1 MSLEQ
6 RSNDQLKNF
15 NTNSNVTQFPNPYHH
30 QNSNGANFYLL
41 ELSLSLK
48 RYWWLFLASVLI
60 AFLGT
65 LFYLEYTPKIY
76 RARVSYEVFHLNQVN
91 LQQKN
96 DEGRTIDLEKEFL
109 NQYTIG
115 LFQKIEFLAFFLNRT
130 GLTPLILFDLYD
142 PTTDTYVLPN
152 DSLSP
157 DEFAAA
163 SLIGDAK
170 TPVFVFHTENS
181 SGLTSLTVH
190 FRDPDLASSLAN
202 DGLRWANDYL
212 LSLEI
217 INLQRELGILSQSLS
232 KMDSNK
238 YIELNSAEKKHSFS
252 ISPLVLENLQQRLI
266 DRQIELGIL
275 EKIQPSA
282 ASIAGM
288 KSEIG
293 VLEEKLAELGN
304 QKASQSK
311 KYGGEAE
318 EIAKLRI
325 QFAQHQARLELL
337 QSGQQPLVRIID
349 QAIPPENF
357 SKPNAL
363 LILIISFVVGM
374 FGGVFLV
381 FSVDFVR
388 KTRQRLSANP
398 QELTL
403 KSNTPFYS
411 IFFS

>member
-142 PTTDTYVLPN
+142 PTTDLCLTKRFTLP
-152 DSLSP
+152 
-157 DEFAAA
+157 
-163 SLIGDAK
+163 
-170 TPVFVFHTENS
+170 
-181 SGLTSLTVH
+181 
-190 FRDPDLASSLAN
+190 R
-202 DGLRWANDYL
+202 
-212 LSLEI
+212 
-217 INLQRELGILSQSLS
+217 
-232 KMDSNK
+232 
-238 YIELNSAEKKHSFS
+238 
-252 ISPLVLENLQQRLI
+252 
-266 DRQIELGIL
+266 
-275 EKIQPSA
+275 
-282 ASIAGM
+282 
-288 KSEIG
+288 
-293 VLEEKLAELGN
+293 
-304 QKASQSK
+304 
-311 KYGGEAE
+311 
-318 EIAKLRI
+318 
-325 QFAQHQARLELL
+325 
-337 QSGQQPLVRIID
+337 
-349 QAIPPENF
+349 
-357 SKPNAL
+357 
-363 LILIISFVVGM
+363 
-374 FGGVFLV
+374 
-381 FSVDFVR
+381 
-388 KTRQRLSANP
+388 
-398 QELTL
+398 
-403 KSNTPFYS
+403 
-411 IFFS
+411 

>member
-6 RSNDQLKNF
+6 RSNDQLKNL
-15 NTNSNVTQFPNPYHH
+15 NINSNITQFSKPYHH

-60 AFLGT
+60 AFLST
-65 LFYLEYTPKIY
+65 LIYLEYTPKIY
-76 RARVSYEVFHLNQVN
+76 SARVSYELFHLNQVN

-96 DEGRTIDLEKEFL
+96 DEGRTVDLEIEFL

-163 SLIGDAK
+163 SLIEDAK
-170 TPVFVFHTENS
+170 NPVFVFHTENL

-190 FRDPDLASSLAN
+190 FRDPNLASSLAN

-217 INLQRELGILSQSLS
+217 IKLQRQLDILSQSLS

-238 YIELNSAEKKHSFS
+238 YIELNSAEKNSSFS
-252 ISPLVLENLQQRLI
+252 ISPFALENLQQRLI

-275 EKIQPSA
+275 EKIQPGA
-282 ASIAGM
+282 ASVADM

-293 VLEEKLAELGN
+293 VLEKKLAELGN

-325 QFAQHQARLELL
+325 QFAQHQARLILL

-349 QAIPPENF
+349 RAIPPKNF
-357 SKPNAL
+357 SKPNAA
-363 LILIISFVVGM
+363 LILILSFVVGM
-374 FGGVFLV
+374 FGGVLLV

-388 KTRQRLSANP
+388 KAKQRLLVNP
-398 QELTL
+398 Q
-403 KSNTPFYS
+403 
-411 IFFS
+411 

>member
-6 RSNDQLKNF
+6 RSNDQLKNL
-15 NTNSNVTQFPNPYHH
+15 NINSNITQFSKPYHH

-60 AFLGT
+60 AFLST
-65 LFYLEYTPKIY
+65 LIYLEYTPKIY
-76 RARVSYEVFHLNQVN
+76 SARVSYELFHLNQVN

-96 DEGRTIDLEKEFL
+96 DEGRTVDLEIEFL

-163 SLIGDAK
+163 SLIEDAK
-170 TPVFVFHTENS
+170 NPVFVFHTENL

-190 FRDPDLASSLAN
+190 FRDPNLASSLAN

-217 INLQRELGILSQSLS
+217 IKLQRELDILSQSLS

-238 YIELNSAEKKHSFS
+238 YIELNSAEKKSSFS
-252 ISPLVLENLQQRLI
+252 ISPFALENLQQRLI

-275 EKIQPSA
+275 EKIQPGA
-282 ASIAGM
+282 ASVADM

-293 VLEEKLAELGN
+293 VLEKKLAELGN

-325 QFAQHQARLELL
+325 QFAQHQARLILL

-349 QAIPPENF
+349 RAIPPKNF
-357 SKPNAL
+357 SKPNAA
-363 LILIISFVVGM
+363 LILILSFVVGM
-374 FGGVFLV
+374 FGGVLLV

-388 KTRQRLSANP
+388 KAKQRLLVNP
-398 QELTL
+398 
-403 KSNTPFYS
+403 
-411 IFFS
+411 

>member
-1 MSLEQ
+1 
-6 RSNDQLKNF
+6 
-15 NTNSNVTQFPNPYHH
+15 
-30 QNSNGANFYLL
+30 
-41 ELSLSLK
+41 
-48 RYWWLFLASVLI
+48 
-60 AFLGT
+60 
-65 LFYLEYTPKIY
+65 
-76 RARVSYEVFHLNQVN
+76 
-91 LQQKN
+91 
-96 DEGRTIDLEKEFL
+96 
-109 NQYTIG
+109 
-115 LFQKIEFLAFFLNRT
+115 
-130 GLTPLILFDLYD
+130 ILFDLYD

-163 SLIGDAK
+163 SLIEDAK
-170 TPVFVFHTENS
+170 NPVFVFHTENS

-190 FRDPDLASSLAN
+190 FRDPNLASSLAN

-217 INLQRELGILSQSLS
+217 IKLQRELDILSQSLS

-238 YIELNSAEKKHSFS
+238 YIELNSAEKKSSFS
-252 ISPLVLENLQQRLI
+252 ISPFALENLQQRLI

-275 EKIQPSA
+275 EKIQPGA
-282 ASIAGM
+282 ASVADM

-293 VLEEKLAELGN
+293 VLEKKLAELGN

-325 QFAQHQARLELL
+325 QFAQHQARLILL

-349 QAIPPENF
+349 RAIPPKNF
-357 SKPNAL
+357 SKPNAA
-363 LILIISFVVGM
+363 LILILSFVVGM
-374 FGGVFLV
+374 FGGVLLV

-388 KTRQRLSANP
+388 KAKQRLLVNP
-398 QELTL
+398 
-403 KSNTPFYS
+403 
-411 IFFS
+411 

>member
-6 RSNDQLKNF
+6 RSNDQLKNL
-15 NTNSNVTQFPNPYHH
+15 NINSNITQFSKPYHH

-60 AFLGT
+60 AFLST
-65 LFYLEYTPKIY
+65 LIYLEYTPKIY
-76 RARVSYEVFHLNQVN
+76 SARVSYELFHLNQVN

-96 DEGRTIDLEKEFL
+96 DEGRTVDLEIEFL

-163 SLIGDAK
+163 SLIEDAK
-170 TPVFVFHTENS
+170 NPVFVFHTENS

-190 FRDPDLASSLAN
+190 FRDPNLASSLAN

-217 INLQRELGILSQSLS
+217 IKLQRQLDILSQSLS

-238 YIELNSAEKKHSFS
+238 YIELNSAEKKSSFS
-252 ISPLVLENLQQRLI
+252 ISPFALENLQQRLI

-275 EKIQPSA
+275 EKIQPGA
-282 ASIAGM
+282 ASVADM

-293 VLEEKLAELGN
+293 VLEKKLAELGN

-325 QFAQHQARLELL
+325 QFAQHQARLILL

-349 QAIPPENF
+349 RAIPPKNF
-357 SKPNAL
+357 SKPNAA
-363 LILIISFVVGM
+363 LILILSFVVGM
-374 FGGVFLV
+374 FGGVLLV

-388 KTRQRLSANP
+388 KAKQRLLVNP
-398 QELTL
+398 
-403 KSNTPFYS
+403 
-411 IFFS
+411 

>member
-6 RSNDQLKNF
+6 RSNDQLKNL
-15 NTNSNVTQFPNPYHH
+15 NINSNITQFSKPYHH

-60 AFLGT
+60 AFLST
-65 LFYLEYTPKIY
+65 LIYLEYTPKIY
-76 RARVSYEVFHLNQVN
+76 SARVSYELFHLNQVN

-96 DEGRTIDLEKEFL
+96 DEGRTVDLEIEFL

-163 SLIGDAK
+163 SLIEDAK
-170 TPVFVFHTENS
+170 NPVFVFHTENS

-190 FRDPDLASSLAN
+190 FRDPNLASSLAN

-217 INLQRELGILSQSLS
+217 IKLQRELDILSQSLS

-238 YIELNSAEKKHSFS
+238 YIELNSAEKKSSFS
-252 ISPLVLENLQQRLI
+252 ISPFALENLQQRLI

-275 EKIQPSA
+275 EKIQPGA
-282 ASIAGM
+282 ASVADM

-293 VLEEKLAELGN
+293 VLEKKLAELGN

-325 QFAQHQARLELL
+325 QFAQHQARLILL

-349 QAIPPENF
+349 RAIPPKNF
-357 SKPNAL
+357 SKPNAA
-363 LILIISFVVGM
+363 LILILSFVVGM
-374 FGGVFLV
+374 FGGVLLV

-388 KTRQRLSANP
+388 KARQKLLMNP
-398 QELTL
+398 
-403 KSNTPFYS
+403 
-411 IFFS
+411 